1 MLTPERH
8 RIILELLKDK
18 GVVKIQ
24 ELVHETASS
33 EATIRRDLSHLESEN
48 LLKRVHGGAALL
60 QGKGMETSL
69 SEKSTKQL
77 SEKKQIAE
85 LAVSLIQD
93 GDCIYLDAGSTTY
106 EMIPLLVDKK
116 VTVVTNGLMH
126 LESLYEYDIQ
136 AYVVGGKI
144 KGLTKALIGSQAVR
158 GLQDYRFDKC
168 FLGTNGIHEE
178 LGYTT
183 PDPEEANIKKMAL
196 HLSEKSYVVADRSKW
211 NKVCFV
217 QFAAI
222 DEAAL
227 VIDQLEPEEESS
239 INNKTKVIKVV
250 K

>member
-1 MLTPERH
+1 
-8 RIILELLKDK
+8 
-18 GVVKIQ
+18 
-24 ELVHETASS
+24 
-33 EATIRRDLSHLESEN
+33 
-48 LLKRVHGGAALL
+48 
-60 QGKGMETSL
+60 
-69 SEKSTKQL
+69 
-77 SEKKQIAE
+77 
-85 LAVSLIQD
+85 
-93 GDCIYLDAGSTTY
+93 
-106 EMIPLLVDKK
+106 MIPLLVDKK

-144 KGLTKALIGSQAVR
+144 KGLTKALIGSQAIR

-183 PDPEEANIKKMAL
+183 PDPEEACIKKMAL
-196 HLSEKSYVVADRSKW
+196 HLSEKSYVLADRSKW
-211 NKVCFV
+211 NKVSFV

-222 DEAAL
+222 GEASL

>member
-8 RIILELLKDK
+8 RMILDMLQEK
-18 GVVKIQ
+18 GIVKIQ
-24 ELVHETASS
+24 ELVQATASS

-60 QGKGMETSL
+60 QGKGMEASL

-77 SEKKQIAE
+77 SEKKRIAR
-85 LAVSLIQD
+85 LAASLIQE

-116 VTVVTNGLMH
+116 ITVVTNGLMH

-144 KGLTKALIGSQAVR
+144 KGLTKALVGSQAIR

-168 FLGTNGIHEE
+168 FIGTNGIHEE

-183 PDPEEANIKKMAL
+183 PDPEEASIKKMAL
-196 HLSEKSYVVADRSKW
+196 QLSEQRYVIADRSKW

-222 DEAAL
+222 QEAAL
-227 VIDQLEPEEESS
+227 IIDQLEQDEESAIS
-239 INNKTKVIKVV
+239 NKTTVIKVV
-250 K
+250 E

>member
-1 MLTPERH
+1 MIDFCCRFHYNNVERDDEMLTPERH
-8 RIILELLKDK
+8 RIILDMLQEK
-18 GVVKIQ
+18 GVVKIH
-24 ELVHETASS
+24 ELVQETDSS

-60 QGKGMETSL
+60 QGKGMEASL

-77 SEKKQIAE
+77 SEKKRIAE
-85 LAVSLIQD
+85 LAASLIQE
-93 GDCIYLDAGSTTY
+93 GDCIFLDAGSTTY
-106 EMIPLLVDKK
+106 EMIPFLVDKQ

-168 FLGTNGIHEE
+168 FMGSNGIHEE
-178 LGYTT
+178 FGYTT

-196 HLSEKSYVVADRSKW
+196 QLSEKRYVVADHSKW
-211 NKVCFV
+211 NKVMLC
-217 QFAAI
+217 AI
-222 DEAAL
+222 CSD
-227 VIDQLEPEEESS
+227 S
-239 INNKTKVIKVV
+239 
-250 K
+250 